1 MSTSRV
7 WVVTLERGVD
17 VDLWNIRPYL
27 KELGF
32 HDRHRDLRNS
42 VGTYLG
48 LGYARRSDR
57 RYIKADIERNNV
69 EADMIAT

>member
-7 WVVTLERGVD
+7 WVFTVERGVD
-17 VDLWNIRPYL
+17 VALWNIRPYL
-27 KELGF
+27 KEPGF
-32 HDRHRDLRNS
+32 HDRHRDLRND

-48 LGYARRSDR
+48 FGYARRSDR
-57 RYIKADIERNNV
+57 RYTKADIERNSA